1 MSTRRLGVRRGNF
14 RGAESVVQVMKQNT
28 KRALRQSERENMDPE
43 NVPDEWLPLLSPGNY
58 QRRSHRPKDKN
69 DDPEDKL

>member
-1 MSTRRLGVRRGNF
+1 
-14 RGAESVVQVMKQNT
+14 MKQNT

-43 NVPDEWLPLLSPGNY
+43 NVPDEWLPLLSPGSY